1 VPNRLS
7 LNLPA
12 INEVTENSISS
23 HNSFR
28 NIDNKGVLA
37 GIELTPAMI
46 EPMSR
51 RRITNCEFDKIKL
64 KNLDFV
70 FLEPEEEQKQMESII
85 YDKVVSTTRWEDE
98 FSKNDGIKCI
108 RGKFF
113 PIV

>member
-1 VPNRLS
+1 MPNRLS

-12 INEVTENSISS
+12 IKEVTENSISS

-28 NIDNKGVLA
+28 NIDTKGVLA

-98 FSKNDGIKCI
+98 FSKNEGIKCI